1 MRRPSSASASRL
13 GTRASAA
20 RAITSTSAALDRGT
34 PARNLG
40 RREHLD
46 DVGELVADGAG
57 GAAAV
62 RERLIG
68 DLAGAERAAAV
79 REHLEGVLVG
89 DDGGHVEED
98 VADRDDAAAG
108 DEGRARECAGVVGD
122 EVEPSEA
129 VDKAG
134 DDALGGVDEGS
145 RPEQISSRHL
155 RFEPH
160 GGRQLSSV
168 CDGRC
173 YGVA

>member
-1 MRRPSSASASRL
+1 M
-13 GTRASAA
+13 
-20 RAITSTSAALDRGT
+20 STSAALDHGT

-62 RERLIG
+62 RE
-68 DLAGAERAAAV
+68 
-79 REHLEGVLVG
+79 HLEGVLVG
-89 DDGGHVEED
+89 DDGGHVDED

-108 DEGRARECAGVVGD
+108 DEGRARERAGVVGD
-122 EVEPSEA
+122 EVEPA
-129 VDKAG
+129 KTVDEAG
-134 DDALGGVDEGS
+134 DDVLGGVDEGS
-145 RPEQISSRHL
+145 RPDQISIRHL